1 MQTTLTAR
9 RTSIGYLPAT
19 VVTPDD
25 DSGVRFERVD
35 GCSWEMVT
43 STGHYQ
49 TVRGS
54 LTEFLCDAAREG
66 SVTVDI

>member
-1 MQTTLTAR
+1 MATTLTAR
-9 RTSIGYLPAT
+9 RTTVDFLAAT

-49 TVRGS
+49 RVRGA
-54 LTEFLCDAAREG
+54 LTEVLCDAAREG
-66 SVTVDI
+66 TATIDI